1 MDRHWQKPPVWSVA
15 AGILLLALGA
25 TAGGSLVF
33 QDQFYAVAKPIV
45 AARPVVHALTGIPAI
60 DEAKITETVEQSNR
74 SFRMLHVHGLGVGML
89 ILVAATAVAQL
100 PAPFWLRQSLTILV
114 TLGALYPPGWLLF
127 GLLIPF
133 YGFDALRVPIEY
145 GIFLPFGGSAIMGL
159 WGTGLSY
166 LVCWGRGWAREGA
179 VAHGV

>member
-1 MDRHWQKPPVWSVA
+1 MDHHWQKPPLCSVA
-15 AGILLLALGA
+15 AGVLLLALGA

-33 QDQFYAVAKPIV
+33 QDQFYAAAKPIV
-45 AARPVVHALTGIPAI
+45 RARPVVHELTGIPAI

-89 ILVAATAVAQL
+89 VLVASTAIAQV
-100 PAPFWLRQSLTILV
+100 PVSRWLRRSLTVLV

-133 YGFDALRVPIEY
+133 YGFNALRSPIEY
-145 GIFLPFGGSAIMGL
+145 GVFLPFGGAAIVGL
-159 WGTGLSY
+159 WGTGLCY
-166 LVCWGRGWAREGA
+166 LFGWVRGWAREGA
-179 VAHGV
+179 WVHEV